1 MPHTASDNTD
11 AQTPSPSPDSPRS
24 RKKLIAGLAG
34 AAAFVLLVLV
44 LVGAF
49 SGEKPADAGAQ
60 GDAYALS
67 FDGDEFSG
75 EGATEVPETKP
86 AAQRDSEE
94 KYASACASCAKKH
107 RLAEM
112 PAASVTREVAKG
124 APSNAE
130 VEKATKAQKKLN
142 FANGDKVEVDK
153 NGQAKSPIGA
163 PDAVQAVIAAG
174 NQITNFP
181 YIWGGGHGSFQARG
195 YDCSGSVSY
204 ALRGA
209 NLVSEPLVSGD
220 FEDWGEPGPGKWIT
234 VYANAGHVFM
244 IVGGVRYDTSFRDGP
259 YGTRW
264 QTAKRPMSGFVVRH
278 PAGL

>member
-1 MPHTASDNTD
+1 MQSP
-11 AQTPSPSPDSPRS
+11 TPEPSRS
-24 RKKLIAGLAG
+24 RKKLIVGGVG
-34 AAAFVLLVLV
+34 ATLLVLLALV
-44 LVGAF
+44 LVGTF
-49 SGEKPADAGAQ
+49 SGEKPADASAKND
-60 GDAYALS
+60 DAYALS
-67 FDGDEFSG
+67 FDGEEFSG
-75 EGATEVPETKP
+75 EGATEVPDTKP
-86 AAQRDSEE
+86 VVQRDSEE
-94 KYASACASCAKKH
+94 KYASACASCVKKH

-130 VEKATKAQKKLN
+130 VEKASKQQKKLN
-142 FANGDKVEVDK
+142 FASGDKVEVDD
-153 NGQAKSPIGA
+153 NGQAKPPIGA
-163 PDAVQAVIAAG
+163 PDEVRAVIAAG
-174 NQITNFP
+174 NQIANFP

-220 FEDWGEPGPGKWIT
+220 FENWGEPGPGKWIT
-234 VYANAGHVFM
+234 VYANGGHVFM
-244 IVGGVRYDTSFRDGP
+244 VVGGVRYDTSFRDGP

-264 QTAKRPMSGFVVRH
+264 QTAKRPMGGFVVRH